1 MMPEIEEIKR
11 RRKKLGITQKDLA
24 KMLGVSQPLIARIE
38 SGTID
43 PKLSLIKKIFSILEV
58 MEGKINARNI
68 MHSPVKFVSPYTT
81 VKEAIENMR
90 ADGISQLPVS
100 EGIKIVGSITES
112 SIVKIILSRGL
123 DAGDMK
129 LKEFIEEPFPFVSPE
144 EGLETISKLL
154 LNSPALLVIENDDI
168 IGIITKHDVMKAL
181 KS

>member
-68 MHSPVKFVSPYTT
+68 MHSQGYNKLNR
-81 VKEAIENMR
+81 EMCNL
-90 ADGISQLPVS
+90 D
-100 EGIKIVGSITES
+100 
-112 SIVKIILSRGL
+112 IL
-123 DAGDMK
+123 
-129 LKEFIEEPFPFVSPE
+129 
-144 EGLETISKLL
+144 
-154 LNSPALLVIENDDI
+154 
-168 IGIITKHDVMKAL
+168 
-181 KS
+181 